1 MTSKINF
8 TNPFEVADK
17 IKLYKLA
24 SGAPIPPDVEIDV
37 LQAEIKG
44 KNKKDELIRVRL
56 ASDRSIVLFFEP
68 IYRYKLKTIVA
79 CCKTV
84 KLTTFDGKIIQYNK
98 QSDLAVM
105 LLIKSQALDDP
116 LDLDELL
123 TYSLFPVPYIFATA
137 DGFFV

>member
-68 IYRYKLKTIVA
+68 ISRYKLKTIVA

-123 TYSLFPVPYIFATA
+123 TYSLFPFPYIFATA